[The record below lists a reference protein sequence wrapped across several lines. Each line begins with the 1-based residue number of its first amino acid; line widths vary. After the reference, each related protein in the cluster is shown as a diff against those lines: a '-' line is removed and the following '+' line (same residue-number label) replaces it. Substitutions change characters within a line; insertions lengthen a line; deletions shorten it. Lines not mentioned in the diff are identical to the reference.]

1 MDRTA
6 DASRSAVRTAL
17 ATDRRGVV
25 PARGGRERGSAIA
38 EFVLVSA
45 LLLIVALG
53 VFQLGLALFVRNS
66 LISAA
71 SEGARYGA
79 RADSSAA
86 EGADRTGSLIR
97 AGLNDAFAGDVSAS
111 ERSVDGIRVVQVVVR
126 APLPVV
132 GLLGPAG
139 VLTVS
144 GRAFSE
150 RQVTG
155 ARS

>member
-6 DASRSAVRTAL
+6 DRSGGRPASRLSRSTV
-17 ATDRRGVV
+17 G
-25 PARGGRERGSAIA
+25 PAWGDRERGSAIA

-45 LLLIVALG
+45 LLLLVALS

-66 LISAA
+66 LVSAA

-86 EGADRTGSLIR
+86 EAVGRTVSLIT
-97 AGLNDAFAGDVSAS
+97 AGLSGTFSRDVSAS
-111 ERSVDGIRVVQVVVR
+111 ERSVGGVQVVEVVVR

-132 GLLGPAG
+132 GLLGPSG

-155 ARS
+155 VPQ

>member
-1 MDRTA
+1 MVA
-6 DASRSAVRTAL
+6 
-17 ATDRRGVV
+17 
-25 PARGGRERGSAIA
+25 
-38 EFVLVSA
+38 A
-45 LLLIVALG
+45 LLLVVALA

-79 RADSSAA
+79 RADSSPAQGV
-86 EGADRTGSLIR
+86 ERTVSLIT
-97 AGLNDAFAGDVSAS
+97 AGLSDAFARDVSAT
-111 ERSVDGIRVVQVVVR
+111 ERSDGGVQVVQVVVR

-132 GLLGPAG
+132 GLLGPSG

-155 ARS
+155 ARP